1 MTLDKLR
8 CIAIDDEPLALE
20 VISNHVSKLVSLDL
34 LKTFTSPLEA
44 LTFLRENLVDIV
56 FLDIEMPQIS
66 GLKLSELIPSN
77 CSIVMVTAYE
87 QHAVKSYDLDV
98 ADYLLKPISFDRFLK
113 SINKIIDL
121 NKKIIL
127 KKDFQ
132 IGANSFASIF
142 VRSDKKIIQLPINQ
156 IEYIE
161 GLKDYLIIQL
171 KDSKVITRDSL
182 KNVLAMLA
190 PYDFIRTH
198 KSYIVAISQIK
209 ALEGNLLSI
218 KDRQIPVG
226 GTFKEDLLKI
236 MDQRLLGKR

>member
-1 MTLDKLR
+1 LTLDKLR